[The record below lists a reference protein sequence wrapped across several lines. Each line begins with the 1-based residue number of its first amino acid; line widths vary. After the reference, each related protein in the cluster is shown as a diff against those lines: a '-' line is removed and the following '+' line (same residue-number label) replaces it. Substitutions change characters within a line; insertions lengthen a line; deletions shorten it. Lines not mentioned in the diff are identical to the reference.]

1 MRVSGESAWPALW
14 SLRSC
19 GRPGNDALGR
29 IVLGISIKLMSN
41 HFEQILSELTT
52 QRMGEKRTFL
62 HVPLAHLGVAFDF
75 SFFPPIMEHS

>member
-19 GRPGNDALGR
+19 GLPGNDELGR
-29 IVLGISIKLMSN
+29 TVLGISIELMSN
-41 HFEQILSELTT
+41 HFAQILLGLTT
-52 QRMGEKRTFL
+52 HRMGEKRTFL

-75 SFFPPIMEHS
+75 SFFPPNMEHS

>member
-1 MRVSGESAWPALW
+1 MLR

-19 GRPGNDALGR
+19 DRPGNDGLGR

-41 HFEQILSELTT
+41 HFEQILLRLTT
-52 QRMGEKRTFL
+52 HRMGEKRTFL

-75 SFFPPIMEHS
+75 SCFPLIMEHS